1 MPYQMWI
8 NGAHTSGTS
17 NKVIEV
23 RNPATEEII
32 DTAPAA
38 NATDVDT
45 VMVVSI

>member
-8 NGAHTSGTS
+8 NGAHTPGTS

-23 RNPATEEII
+23 RNLATEEII

-38 NATDVDT
+38 NADVDT